1 MIARLLVVEDDPDIG
16 PSLVHALKVQG
27 YDAQL
32 APDATTAERL
42 AGEHV
47 PDLVLLDLGLP
58 DLDGVE
64 LCRRLRAS
72 LPSTVLVVLTA
83 RDSEIDVVIGLDAGA
98 DDYLTKPFRLAELLA
113 RLRAHLRRRT
123 PTSAGDRLAVGHV
136 VLDLAARRCLVD
148 GTELALRPKELD
160 LLSMLMSEAGS
171 AVSRDRLMAEVWDEH
186 WFGSTKT
193 LDMHV
198 SSLRR
203 KLGDA
208 GEQPERIA
216 TVRGFGYRY
225 ERELPASPA
234 AQDQPGD

>member
-1 MIARLLVVEDDPDIG
+1 MSARLLIVEDDPDIG
-16 PSLVHALKVQG
+16 TSLVHAMQVQG

-32 APDATTAERL
+32 APDAVTAERL
-42 AGEHV
+42 AAEHP

-58 DLDGVE
+58 DIDGVE
-64 LCRRLRAS
+64 LCRRLRDR
-72 LPSTVLVVLTA
+72 LPSAVLVVLTA

-98 DDYLTKPFRLAELLA
+98 DDYLTKPFRLGELLA
-113 RLRAHLRRRT
+113 RVRAHLRRRT
-123 PTSAGDRLAVGHV
+123 PATAGSRLSVGPV
-136 VLDLAARRCLVD
+136 LLDLAARRCLVD
-148 GTELALRPKELD
+148 GTELPLRPKELD
-160 LLSMLMSEAGS
+160 LLSLLMSEAGS

-203 KLGDA
+203 KLGEA
-208 GEQPERIA
+208 GEQPGRIA

-225 ERELPASPA
+225 EKEL
-234 AQDQPGD
+234 

>member
-1 MIARLLVVEDDPDIG
+1 MTARLLVVEDDPDIG
-16 PSLVHALKVQG
+16 PSLVHALQVQG
-27 YDAQL
+27 YVAELAADA
-32 APDATTAERL
+32 AAARRL
-42 AGEHV
+42 AIEQL

-58 DLDGVE
+58 DMDGVE
-64 LCRRLRAS
+64 LCRQLREV
-72 LPSTVLVVLTA
+72 LPSALLVVLTA

-113 RLRAHLRRRT
+113 RVRAHLRRRT
-123 PTSAGDRLAVGHV
+123 PTSASSALAVGKV

-148 GTELALRPKELD
+148 GVELPLRPKELD
-160 LLSMLMSEAGS
+160 LLSMLMSEAGT
-171 AVSRDRLMAEVWDEH
+171 ALSRDRLMAEVWDEH

-203 KLGDA
+203 KLGEA
-208 GEQPERIA
+208 GESPERIA

-225 ERELPASPA
+225 ERELS
-234 AQDQPGD
+234 

>member
-1 MIARLLVVEDDPDIG
+1 MTACLLVVEDDPDIG
-16 PSLVHALKVQG
+16 SSLVHALQVQG
-27 YDAQL
+27 YEAHL
-32 APDATTAERL
+32 APDAATAERL
-42 AGEHV
+42 AGEHR

-64 LCRRLRAS
+64 LCRRLRGL
-72 LPSTVLVVLTA
+72 LPSAVLVVLTA

-123 PTSAGDRLAVGHV
+123 PASPGDRLAVGRV

-148 GTELALRPKELD
+148 GAELALRPKELD
-160 LLSMLMSEAGS
+160 LLSTLMSEAGS

-186 WFGSTKT
+186 WSGSTKT

-198 SSLRR
+198 SALRR
-203 KLGDA
+203 KLAEA
-208 GEQPERIA
+208 GETPDRIA
-216 TVRGFGYRY
+216 TVRAFGYRY
-225 ERELPASPA
+225 EREL
-234 AQDQPGD
+234 

>member
-1 MIARLLVVEDDPDIG
+1 MSARLLVVEDDTDIG
-16 PSLVHALKVQG
+16 PSLVHAMQVQG
-27 YDAQL
+27 YDAYL
-32 APDATTAERL
+32 AADAASAQSL
-42 AGEHV
+42 AVEHV

-64 LCRRLRAS
+64 LCRRLRVL
-72 LPSTVLVVLTA
+72 LPAAVLVVLTA

-113 RLRAHLRRRT
+113 RVRAHLRRRT
-123 PTSAGDRLAVGHV
+123 PAAGSARLTVGPV
-136 VLDLAARRCLVD
+136 VLDLAARRCLV
-148 GTELALRPKELD
+148 GGAELPLRPKELD
-160 LLSMLMSEAGS
+160 LLSLLMSEAGM

-203 KLGDA
+203 KLGEA

-216 TVRGFGYRY
+216 TVRGYGYRY
-225 ERELPASPA
+225 EKDLPAT
-234 AQDQPGD
+234 G

>member
-1 MIARLLVVEDDPDIG
+1 MTARLLVVEDDPDIG
-16 PSLVHALKVQG
+16 PQLVHAMRVQG
-27 YDAQL
+27 YEAHLAADAAGAQL
-32 APDATTAERL
+32 LAAEHL
-42 AGEHV
+42 

-64 LCRRLRAS
+64 LCRRLRAL
-72 LPSTVLVVLTA
+72 LPSAVLVVLTA

-113 RLRAHLRRRT
+113 RVRAHLRRRT
-123 PTSAGDRLAVGHV
+123 PASSSGHFSVGPV

-148 GTELALRPKELD
+148 GVELALRPKEID
-160 LLSMLMSEAGS
+160 LLALLMSEAGT

-203 KLGDA
+203 KLGEA
-208 GEQPERIA
+208 GELPGRIA
-216 TVRGFGYRY
+216 TVRGYGYRY
-225 ERELPASPA
+225 EREKA
-234 AQDQPGD
+234 

>member
-1 MIARLLVVEDDPDIG
+1 MTARVLVVEDDPDIG
-16 PSLVHALKVQG
+16 PSLTHALRVQG
-27 YDAQL
+27 YEAQL
-32 APDATTAERL
+32 AADAAGAERL
-42 AGEHV
+42 AGEHA

-64 LCRRLRAS
+64 LCRRLRVL
-72 LPSTVLVVLTA
+72 LPSAVLVVLTA

-98 DDYLTKPFRLAELLA
+98 DDYLTKPFRLTELLA

-123 PTSAGDRLAVGHV
+123 PASDNAQLAVGPV
-136 VLDLAARRCLVD
+136 VLDLAARRCFVD
-148 GTELALRPKELD
+148 GVEVNLRPKELD
-160 LLSMLMSEAGS
+160 LLSMLMSEAGI

-186 WFGSTKT
+186 WSGSTKT

-203 KLGDA
+203 KLCEA
-208 GEQPERIA
+208 GEDTDRIA

-225 ERELPASPA
+225 ERELSALPR
-234 AQDQPGD
+234 

>member
-1 MIARLLVVEDDPDIG
+1 MSARLLVVEDDPDIG
-16 PSLVHALKVQG
+16 PSLLHAMRVQG
-27 YDAQL
+27 YEAQL
-32 APDATTAERL
+32 APDAATAQRL
-42 AGEHV
+42 ATEQL

-64 LCRRLRAS
+64 LSRRLRDL
-72 LPSTVLVVLTA
+72 LPSTVIVMLTA
-83 RDSEIDVVIGLDAGA
+83 RDSEIDVVMGLDAGA
-98 DDYLTKPFRLAELLA
+98 DDYVTKPFRLGELLA
-113 RLRAHLRRRT
+113 RVRAHLRRRT
-123 PTSAGDRLAVGHV
+123 PSSSGDRLVVGQV
-136 VLDLAARRCLVD
+136 VVDLAARRCLVA
-148 GTELALRPKELD
+148 GTELPLRPKELD
-160 LLSMLMSEAGS
+160 LLSTLMTDAGT

-203 KLGDA
+203 KLGEA

-225 ERELPASPA
+225 ETSL
-234 AQDQPGD
+234 

>member
-1 MIARLLVVEDDPDIG
+1 MSARLLVVEDDADIG
-16 PSLVHALKVQG
+16 PSLVHALQVQG
-27 YDAQL
+27 YVADL
-32 APDATTAERL
+32 APDAASAQQRV
-42 AGEHV
+42 AEHV

-64 LCRRLRAS
+64 LCRRLRAA

-113 RLRAHLRRRT
+113 RVRAHLRRRE
-123 PTSAGDRLAVGHV
+123 PTAAGVRIEVGG
-136 VLDLAARRCLVD
+136 VLLDVAARRCLVGGD
-148 GTELALRPKELD
+148 EVPLRPKELD
-160 LLSMLMSEAGS
+160 LLAMLMSETGT
-171 AVSRDRLMAEVWDEH
+171 AVSRERLMAEVWDEH
-186 WFGSTKT
+186 WSGSTKT

-208 GEQPERIA
+208 GESPDRIA

-225 ERELPASPA
+225 EKDL
-234 AQDQPGD
+234 